1 MTIRVVPPVPIVD
14 RPAPRLRRVVPVAVP
29 SGAYVGIV
37 DNGKAMA
44 EEIMVSAARA
54 LRDGQGVEV
63 QKKPSA
69 GKVMT
74 LERRAELLARAHM
87 VISGVGD

>member
-1 MTIRVVPPVPIVD
+1 VPPG
-14 RPAPRLRRVVPVAVP
+14 AVVGV
-29 SGAYVGIV
+29 V

-44 EEIMVSAARA
+44 EEIMVGTA
-54 LRDGQGVEV
+54 LALDDRHGLAVEL

-74 LERRAELLARAHM
+74 LEKRAELLARAHV

>member
-1 MTIRVVPPVPIVD
+1 VIGV
-14 RPAPRLRRVVPVAVP
+14 
-29 SGAYVGIV
+29 V

-44 EEIMVSAARA
+44 EEIMIGTARA
-54 LRDGQGVEV
+54 LGDAADLTVEL

-74 LERRAELLARAHM
+74 LEKRAELLARAHV